1 MRYACHTY
9 PARLPYYTTTYYLL
23 PTTYYLLHYYYMH
36 KSGFVNI
43 VGWPNAGKST
53 LMNALVGERMSIITA
68 KPQTTRHRIIG
79 VFTEPDCQIV
89 FSDTPGYIEEASY
102 KMQEKMN
109 GYVNS
114 AFEDADVML
123 YLVDPQEEYGEDD
136 LLIGKLR
143 KLDTPLFLVFNKID
157 LVDEGRVSTLEKQFK
172 KWLRPQ
178 RIFGISAKDG
188 EGVDDLLHSIKN
200 ALPEGPVYYPDDQ
213 LTDRSERFFVAEI
226 LREQILEQY
235 HQEVPY
241 SVEIEIETFEETETN
256 DGKELAKISAVIY
269 VSRKTQKPILIGK
282 GGSSIKKLG
291 TNARRRMEEF
301 LGRKVFLE
309 THVKIREDWRDDEQ
323 WLRRFGYDR

>member
-1 MRYACHTY
+1 
-9 PARLPYYTTTYYLL
+9 
-23 PTTYYLLHYYYMH
+23 
-36 KSGFVNI
+36 
-43 VGWPNAGKST
+43 
-53 LMNALVGERMSIITA
+53 MNALVGERMSIITA

-79 VFTEPDCQIV
+79 ILTEPDCQIV
-89 FSDTPGYIEEASY
+89 FSDTPGYIEEAGY
-102 KMQEKMN
+102 RMQEKMN

-123 YLVDPQEEYGEDD
+123 YLVDPLEDHREED

-143 KLDTPLFLVFNKID
+143 KLDTPLFLVFNKLD
-157 LVDEGRVSTLEKQFK
+157 LTDEGRINELERQFN

-178 RIFGISAKDG
+178 QIFAISAR
-188 EGVDDLLHSIKN
+188 EGLGIGGLLDAIKS
-200 ALPEGPVYYPDDQ
+200 ALPGGPVYYPVDQ
-213 LTDRSERFFVAEI
+213 LTDRSERFFVSEI

-235 HQEVPY
+235 HQEIPY
-241 SVEIEIETFEETETN
+241 SVEIEIETFEETETK
-256 DGKELAKISAVIY
+256 DGQKLARISAVIY

-282 GGSSIKKLG
+282 GGSSIKQLG
-291 TNARRRMEEF
+291 TRARKRMEEF